1 MVLDPGVCSGLILRA
16 MNRLKHTICLVLF
29 LFAFMGQGVAS
40 AADRMACCE
49 RGLMVADTSMSMEM
63 PCHESA
69 ADNDITVD
77 TCCKDMATGP
87 VISDLAADI
96 SLPALTADRVEV
108 ADGRVTPGRTPEY
121 IPPPPN
127 A

>member
-1 MVLDPGVCSGLILRA
+1 MVLDPGVCSSFILRT
-16 MNRLKHTICLVLF
+16 MNRLKHTLCLALL

-49 RGLMVADTSMSMEM
+49 RGLMVTDTSMSMEM
-63 PCHESA
+63 PCHEDT
-69 ADNDITVD
+69 ADSDITVD

-87 VISDLAADI
+87 AISDLAAGV
-96 SLPALTADRVEV
+96 SLPIIAADRVEV
-108 ADGRVTPGRTPEY
+108 ADGAVVPGHTPDY
-121 IPPPPN
+121 ILPPPN

>member
-1 MVLDPGVCSGLILRA
+1 MVLDPGVCSSFIVRI
-16 MNRLKHTICLVLF
+16 MTRLKHTLCLALLLF
-29 LFAFMGQGVAS
+29 VFIGQGVAS

-49 RGLMVADTSMSMEM
+49 RGLMAADTSMSMEM
-63 PCHESA
+63 PCHGDM
-69 ADNDITVD
+69 ADSDVAVD

-87 VISDLAADI
+87 VISDLAAGVC
-96 SLPALTADRVEV
+96 LPAITADRVEV
-108 ADGRVTPGRTPEY
+108 ADGAAVPGRTPEY